1 MNSLTCK
8 IFLKNTCVA
17 ADWAGLWP
25 PGGRF
30 WNYILLL
37 PHVIFKLVLE
47 GLVLSGSVLSLVL
60 GLFHAVSCRD

>member
-1 MNSLTCK
+1 MNSFACK
-8 IFLKNTCVA
+8 IFKKNTCMA
-17 ADWAGLWP
+17 ADRAGLWP

-37 PHVIFKLVLE
+37 PDVLFQLVLE
-47 GLVLSGSVLSLVL
+47 GLVLSGRVLSLVL

>member
-1 MNSLTCK
+1 M
-8 IFLKNTCVA
+8 A

-37 PHVIFKLVLE
+37 PHVLFQLVLE
-47 GLVLSGSVLSLVL
+47 GLVLSGRVLSLV
-60 GLFHAVSCRD
+60 V